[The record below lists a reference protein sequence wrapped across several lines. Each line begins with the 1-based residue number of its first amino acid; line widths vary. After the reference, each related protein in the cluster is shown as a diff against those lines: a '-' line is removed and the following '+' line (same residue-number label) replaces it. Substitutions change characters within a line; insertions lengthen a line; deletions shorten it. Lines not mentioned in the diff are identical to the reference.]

1 MANPTMS
8 RSEREAFL
16 AGTHVGVLAVGEPG
30 RGPLAVPVWYRYEP
44 GDVVRITVPG
54 GSRKVALLRA
64 AGRASLCAQTE
75 TLPYRYV
82 SVEGPVELLDAD
94 VEGDQREMAIRYLG
108 ERLGSRYL
116 TATAKDRAN
125 EMLVLLRPKRWW
137 SVDFSRLPLG

>member
-16 AGTHVGVLAVGEPG
+16 AGTHVGVLAVAEPG

-44 GDVVRITVPG
+44 GDVVRMTVPS

-75 TLPYRYV
+75 TLPCQYV
-82 SVEGPVELLDAD
+82 SVEGPVEVLDAE

-108 ERLGSRYL
+108 EKLGDRYL
-116 TATAKDRAN
+116 TATAKERAN
-125 EMLVLLRPKRWW
+125 EVLVLLRPTRWW
-137 SVDFSRLPLG
+137 SVDFSRLPLA